1 MLFSSM
7 LFIWIFLPIVIIGN
21 FIFSIIRFRC
31 EQTRIK
37 VKNTF
42 LLVASLIFYAW
53 GNINYLFIMLSSIAL
68 NYIGGYCIGYAKT
81 HRKLKLSLIVA
92 LNISSGMFFFS

>member
-7 LFIWIFLPIVIIGN
+7 LFVWIYLPIVIIGN
-21 FIFSIIRFRC
+21 FILSLVGFRC
-31 EQTRIK
+31 EETRIK

-53 GNINYLFIMLSSIAL
+53 GNVNYLFIMLSSIAL
-68 NYIGGYCIGYAKT
+68 NYIGGYCIGGART
-81 HRKLKLSLIVA
+81 HRKFC
-92 LNISSGMFFFS
+92 GTR